1 MFPKVFAFQDEFEL
15 NMENF
20 DSNASDP
27 LSHGVDGGGAPD
39 HPEAGAGAYPHQSQ
53 QVHSLSLLFLIR
65 LESWTQ
71 DSVLSYHDS

>member
-1 MFPKVFAFQDEFEL
+1 MLPKLFAFQDEFEL

-53 QVHSLSLLFLIR
+53 QVHT
-65 LESWTQ
+65 TQ
-71 DSVLSYHDS
+71 SSVLVS